1 MVENK
6 SSLFGIIAIIIGASG
21 LGLGVFSVVNFQTI
35 EGIPGDDGQEGIDG
49 DDGQD
54 GIDGDDAPGGIIV
67 GILDPDEGET
77 ISGNVTIRAMIAGSE
92 AYTVSILRNGTEIGT
107 TLPMKWNTTLV
118 PDGWWN
124 ITVIVM
130 DVLTQDQS
138 SDHLLVYVDNNP
150 TMTRVY
156 LQGNME
162 DLSAGYYFLD
172 FDATSYDPEN
182 CFNLITDRYYVPK
195 DGYYLIICQI
205 TTYLFDGEYIILQIL
220 NSTGSRYGYCVASG
234 HPPPSI
240 YTIVYSSDIRYLQQ
254 GDYLFVL
261 IELVFPSGTRGI
273 YGGEAITFFSI
284 MCVS

>member
-1 MVENK
+1 
-6 SSLFGIIAIIIGASG
+6 
-21 LGLGVFSVVNFQTI
+21 
-35 EGIPGDDGQEGIDG
+35 
-49 DDGQD
+49 
-54 GIDGDDAPGGIIV
+54 
-67 GILDPDEGET
+67 
-77 ISGNVTIRAMIAGSE
+77 MIAGSE

-156 LQGNME
+156 LQDSI
-162 DLSAGYYFLD
+162 DLSDGYYNLN

-195 DGYYLIICQI
+195 DGYYLIISQI
-205 TTYLFDGEYIILQIL
+205 TAIVLDGELINLRIV
-220 NSTGSRYGYCVASG
+220 NSTSSYYGFSVASG
-234 HPPPSI
+234 HSDPNI

-254 GDYLFVL
+254 GDYLTVL
-261 IELVFPSGTRGI
+261 FQLVFPGGGRSI
-273 YGGEAITFFSI
+273 YGGEAFTFFSI

>member
-21 LGLGVFSVVNFQTI
+21 LGLGVFSVVNFQTV
-35 EGIPGDDGQEGIDG
+35 EGIPG

-92 AYTVSILRNGTEIGT
+92 AYTVSILRNDTEIGT
-107 TLPMKWNTTLV
+107 TLPMKWNTILA

-130 DVLTQDQS
+130 DVPTQGQS
-138 SDHLLVYVDNNP
+138 SDHVLVYVDNNP
-150 TMTRVY
+150 TMTKVY
-156 LQGNME
+156 LQGSL
-162 DLSAGYYFLD
+162 DLSDGWWDLD

-195 DGYYLIICQI
+195 DGYYLIISQI
-205 TTYLFDGEYIILQIL
+205 STYLYDNERIVLQIR

-234 HPPPSI
+234 HPIPGS
-240 YTIVYSSDIRYLQQ
+240 YTIVYSCDIRYLQQ
-254 GDYLFVL
+254 GDYLYVRF
-261 IELVFPSGTRGI
+261 ELVFSSGTRSI
-273 YGGEAITFFSI
+273 SGGEAVTFFSI

>member
-6 SSLFGIIAIIIGASG
+6 SSLFGIIAIIIGTSG
-21 LGLGVFSVVNFQTI
+21 LGLGVFSVVNFQTV
-35 EGIPGDDGQEGIDG
+35 EGIPGDDGQDGIDG

-107 TLPMKWNTTLV
+107 TLPMKWNTILV

-138 SDHLLVYVDNNP
+138 SDHVLVYVDNNP

-156 LQGNME
+156 LQGSL
-162 DLSAGYYFLD
+162 DLSDGYYFLN

-182 CFNLITDRYYVPK
+182 CFDLITDRYYVPK
-195 DGYYLIICQI
+195 DGYYLIISQI
-205 TTYLFDGEYIILQIL
+205 STVLSDNDRIFLEIR
-220 NSTGSRYGYCVASG
+220 NSTYSRYGYCEASG
-234 HPPPSI
+234 HTGPSPW
-240 YTIVYSSDIRYLQQ
+240 TTVYSSDIRYLQQ
-254 GDYLFVL
+254 GDYLYVLFVL
-261 IELVFPSGTRGI
+261 VFSSGTRSI
-273 YGGEAITFFSI
+273 CGGESFTFFSI

>member
-21 LGLGVFSVVNFQTI
+21 LGLGVFSVVNSQTV
-35 EGIPGDDGQEGIDG
+35 EGIPGG
-49 DDGQD
+49 DGQD

-107 TLPMKWNTTLV
+107 TLPMKWNTILV

-130 DVLTQDQS
+130 DVPTQDQS
-138 SDHLLVYVDNNP
+138 SDHVLVYVDNNP

-156 LQGNME
+156 LQGSML
-162 DLSAGYYFLD
+162 DLSAGSYDLD
-172 FDATSYDPEN
+172 FNATSYDPEN
-182 CFNLITDRYYVPK
+182 CFNLTTDRYYVPK

-205 TTYLFDGEYIILQIL
+205 TTNLGDGEYIVLQIR
-220 NSTGSRYGYCVASG
+220 NSTSLYGFCIASG
-234 HPPPSI
+234 QSLPSST
-240 YTIVYSSDIRYLQQ
+240 TIAYYSDIRYLQQ
-254 GDYLFVL
+254 GDYLYVL
-261 IELVFPSGTRGI
+261 FELVFSSGTRSI
-273 YGGEAITFFSI
+273 SGGEAYTFFSI